1 MIRWSD
7 IPKFLTIIFSSPED
21 IDSLQKFILS
31 LKKHSNKYIFL
42 DMPLQESSSKNLSEA
57 LESKSSLQLVE
68 YRENDSICEG
78 KIYFAT
84 DSYIKTK
91 NKNSLTELLLE
102 TKTHLGLDAPFHI
115 IGIILSGNS
124 SNIVPTITALKE
136 KSAYILVQE
145 PETSTIPHS
154 PELIIGKGLSDAVL
168 ELDEIPSFLKKLT
181 QGKIKLPESHK
192 IDIAFSQQLIENL
205 QGIFFLFN
213 KEGKM
218 LLWNKAVKEVTQYTD
233 KEISEMH
240 PVDFFPDAE
249 REMIQQKI
257 KEAFETGSASVEA
270 NIKNKANNL
279 TTFLFKASYAFFQNE
294 PCLYGIGIDIS
305 IQKESLF
312 EINMMLNNTDEA
324 FILTD
329 ESLKIISFNK
339 KFADKSTELY
349 GKKVEKF
356 DSLLDYATEEEKQS
370 LVDIHKQVLQG
381 ESITVEFELQRGKG
395 RKSVYEFT
403 HKPAKNEKGKI
414 LGVFISAKDITS
426 EKQSKLKLE
435 ESERK
440 LHTLVREGSD
450 LIAILDA
457 QGKYKFTSPN
467 HLQYLGYT
475 EQELLDTSAFELIHP
490 DDLEEIKF
498 KFQSLLSKQRV
509 TTHPY
514 RVKHKEFGWR
524 WVQSTANY
532 LIDDPA
538 IQGAL
543 INSTDITDLVNIQ
556 KKLEA
561 GNELFHY
568 VQKASNDAIFDWDIV
583 KDEFEWSESFT
594 RVFGHDFQLKR
605 FRLEDWISF
614 IHPIDAAKE
623 KNRWDQFLADKEL
636 FQWINEFRFKDSK
649 GDYLYVEE
657 VAYLLRD
664 ESGKPKRMIGSLRDI
679 SHQKQEIMRNKLLS
693 DIGIIF
699 KKNDK
704 TTSALKETLT
714 YLAEVYEAELA
725 EVWMVPSHKKYI
737 RLYQYLENSEET
749 RKFYISEKSRNK
761 FEPGE
766 GIPGKVWKSQI
777 AISWNIEEQP
787 ELFVR
792 TFGNEHLK
800 LISAICIPL
809 FYNVEVVGVL
819 LLGNKNPEQQKIY
832 YKLYLKPLEEF
843 LGAEIKKKQQE
854 EELNQFFENAPDLLA
869 VADKNGK
876 FRKVNPAFTKLLGY
890 TAEELTTRPFVDF
903 LHPDDLR
910 STNKEYRETVSGLRK
925 AENFINRYR
934 TISGDYKWISW
945 KSSEPFGEES
955 FVYAFGRDVTD
966 RIKLNILLE
975 NANQLAQLG
984 GWELNLENNSVYWS
998 KITRSLH
1005 EVPSDF
1011 IPDIE
1016 TGYKFYKEGFS
1027 REQIQKAIEACISK
1041 GTPFDLELTIITYK
1055 GNEKWVRVIGKA
1067 EKIGGKVVKLSGSF
1081 QDISE
1086 RKNTE
1091 LELKRSNERFEKA
1104 SLATQDAIWDYDL
1117 IENKLYWTQGY
1128 QTLFG
1133 YNLPGQN
1140 GGEGLNGWLDKIHPN
1155 YRKNVHESLQ
1165 LSLEDPEVEFWKTEY
1180 KYQKADGNYAV
1191 VEDRGLIV
1199 RNENGIAIRMV
1210 GAISDISQRKDYENS
1225 LQKLNKSLQKQ
1236 AKELEISNAELEQF
1250 AYIASHDLQEPLRM
1264 VSSFLGQLEKKYK
1277 HVLDDKAKQYIH
1289 FAVDGSKRMR
1299 QIILDLLDYSRVGKH
1314 DDDHQEIDLN
1324 ALVEEVFMVHR
1335 KSIEDTSAEISIAD
1349 LPKIK
1354 GPKTPIFQV
1363 FHNLINNAF
1372 KYSKDDIPLLLKIT
1386 TEEKEDHWEFCIKD
1400 NGIGIE
1406 KEYYDRIFII
1416 FHRLHGK
1423 EKYQGTG
1430 MGLSLV
1436 KKIIETLNGKIW
1448 VDSKYGEGTAF
1459 YFTLPKTPK

>member
-42 DMPLQESSSKNLSEA
+42 DMPLQENPGKILSAA
-57 LESKSSLQLVE
+57 LESKSPLQLVE
-68 YRENDSICEG
+68 YRENDSIHEDN
-78 KIYFAT
+78 IYFVT
-84 DSYIKTK
+84 DSYLKTK

-124 SNIVPTITALKE
+124 SSIVPTITALKE

-145 PETSTIPHS
+145 PETCTIPHG
-154 PELIIGKGLSDAVL
+154 PELIIGAGLSDAVL
-168 ELDEIPSFLKKLT
+168 DLDEIPSFLKKLIH
-181 QGKIKLPESHK
+181 GKIKLPESSK
-192 IDIAFSQQLIENL
+192 FDKAFSQQLIENL

-213 KEGKM
+213 RQGKM
-218 LLWNKAVKEVTQYTD
+218 LLWNKSVNEISQYTD

-240 PVDFFPDAE
+240 PVDFFPDGE
-249 REMIQQKI
+249 KEIILQKVE
-257 KEAFETGSASVEA
+257 EAFSRGTASVEA
-270 NIKNKANNL
+270 NILSKANDL
-279 TTFLFKASYAFFQNE
+279 TPFLFKASFAYFQNE

-305 IQKESLF
+305 IQIENLF

-324 FILTD
+324 FILVD
-329 ESLKIISFNK
+329 KSLKIISFNK

-356 DSLLDYATEEEKQS
+356 DSLLDYATEEERQG
-370 LVDIHKQVLQG
+370 LVDIHKLVLQG
-381 ESITVEFELQRGKG
+381 ESITVEFELQTSKG

-403 HKPAKNEKGKI
+403 HKPAKNEKGEI
-414 LGVFISAKDITS
+414 LGVFISAIDITS

-440 LHTLVREGSD
+440 LHTLVKEGSD
-450 LIAILDA
+450 LIAILNA

-475 EQELLDTSAFELIHP
+475 EEELFDTTAFELIHP

-498 KFQSLLSKQRV
+498 KFQSLLSKQRI

-538 IQGAL
+538 IQGVL
-543 INSTDITDLVNIQ
+543 VNSTDITDLVDVQ

-594 RVFGHDFQLKR
+594 IVFGHDYQLKR
-605 FRLEDWISF
+605 FRLEDWVSL
-614 IHPIDAAKE
+614 IHPVDAARE
-623 KNRWDQFLADKEL
+623 KNRWNEFLADKER

-649 GDYLYVEE
+649 GDYIYVEE
-657 VAYLLRD
+657 VGYLLRD

-693 DIGIIF
+693 DIGQFF

-704 TTSALKETLT
+704 TTSALKETLA

-761 FEPGE
+761 FELGE

-792 TFGNEHLK
+792 TFGNEYLK
-800 LISAICIPL
+800 LISAICIPM
-809 FYNVEVVGVL
+809 FYNSEVVGVL

-843 LGAEIKKKQQE
+843 LGAEIKRKQQE

-869 VADKNGK
+869 VADKTGK
-876 FRKVNPAFTKLLGY
+876 FRKVNPAFTKLLGFS
-890 TAEELTTRPFVDF
+890 AEELTTRPFVDF

-934 TISGDYKWISW
+934 TSSGDYKWISW

-998 KITRSLH
+998 KTTRSLH

-1011 IPDIE
+1011 IPGIE
-1016 TGYKFYKEGFS
+1016 TGFKFYKEGFS
-1027 REQIQKAIEACISK
+1027 REQIKKAIEACISK

-1086 RKNTE
+1086 RKNAE
-1091 LELKRSNERFEKA
+1091 LELRKSNERFEKA
-1104 SLATQDAIWDYDL
+1104 SLATQDAIWDYD
-1117 IENKLYWTQGY
+1117 IFENKFFWSKGY
-1128 QTLFG
+1128 EQLFG
-1133 YNLPGQN
+1133 YPPDNHENELEN
-1140 GGEGLNGWLDKIHPN
+1140 WLEKIHPDDQ
-1155 YRKNVHESLQ
+1155 ESIKTTLQ
-1165 LSLEDPEVEFWKTEY
+1165 NSLEDPNVEFWKAEY
-1180 KYQKADGNYAV
+1180 KYRKADGNYAD

-1199 RNENGIAIRMV
+1199 RDENGKAIRMV
-1210 GAISDISQRKDYENS
+1210 GAVSDISQRKEYEAS
-1225 LQKLNKSLQKQ
+1225 LQRLNKNLQKQ

-1264 VSSFLGQLEKKYK
+1264 VSSFLSQLEKKYQ

-1314 DDDHQEIDLN
+1314 DDEHQEIDLN

-1372 KYSKDDIPLLLKIT
+1372 KYSKDGIPLLLKIS
-1386 TEEKEDHWEFCIKD
+1386 TEEKEDHWEFCVKD

-1406 KEYYDRIFII
+1406 DEYFDRIFVI

-1423 EKYQGTG
+1423 EKYPGTG

-1448 VDSKYGEGTAF
+1448 VESKYGEGTAF